1 MASKNRFCNFR
12 LLKADKIN
20 IIEMAILIFFAERAV
35 IKIAIIIQAYYINE
49 T

>member
-12 LLKADKIN
+12 LLKTDKIN
-20 IIEMAILIFFAERAV
+20 IIEMAIFIFFAEKSV
-35 IKIAIIIQAYYINE
+35 IKIAIVMQAYNIDE